1 MKTRRPLFSWGAGR
15 RAAPMSSTSRPAIPA
30 IASSILPPNVD
41 DYGRRPFS
49 EQELRVLAGWLA
61 DASWPRGTLS
71 IAGLEGYLVALTVL
85 PLAAHP
91 GMWLPPIWNDSG
103 WRLAPPVSQPERF
116 REFVELTC
124 GFMRHLRAC
133 LATDP
138 AALRSVCEMTPPPL
152 ALPASQG
159 CRDWAQGFG
168 RAIRHTSRL
177 HIPSVAPEYQAL
189 VTIAVC
195 AGTRPAAPA
204 PAVSFNRLHQAII
217 VLAQSLAAGRT
228 TDSPL
233 RGPVASRTPDR
244 RQIVR
249 DESPPVP
256 GEDSQVPATADRRRH
271 QAAID

>member
-103 WRLAPPVSQPERF
+103 WRLAAPIRQPDPF
-116 REFVELTC
+116 HEFMELTC
-124 GFMRHLRAC
+124 GFMRRIEGALIA
-133 LATDP
+133 DP
-138 AALRSVCEMTPPPL
+138 GGFRSVCEMDPPAVAP
-152 ALPASQG
+152 PVSQG
-159 CRDWAQGFG
+159 SRDWAQGFS
-168 RAIRHTSRL
+168 RAIGHAHRL
-177 HIPSVAPEYQAL
+177 YVPSGTPEYRALAEIALCINIQA
-189 VTIAVC
+189 
-195 AGTRPAAPA
+195 AAPA
-204 PAVSFNRLHQAII
+204 AAVSFARLRQAIGI
-217 VLAQSLAAGRT
+217 LVAGRT
-228 TDSPL
+228 GGHSASPAV
-233 RGPVASRTPDR
+233 RGPSPSRAPRGRHVAHDDT
-244 RQIVR
+244 Q
-249 DESPPVP
+249 PPTVK
-256 GEDSQVPATADRRRH
+256 DV
-271 QAAID
+271 